1 MALLG
6 SFIDTRTNAGLTS
19 DNSLTFAH
27 GLPAAPDF
35 AFIQYIATIAT
46 ATNHFNLSVLTDA
59 TNVTVDNG
67 GSTTS
72 PNFRVV
78 TVVAHSIIR

>member
-6 SFIDTRTNAGLTS
+6 SYIDSRTNAGLTT
-19 DNSLTFAH
+19 DNSVTFAH

-35 AFIQYIATIAT
+35 HVINYIATIAT
-46 ATNHFNLSVLTDA
+46 ATNWSSLSVLSDA

-67 GSTTS
+67 GTTTS

-78 TVVAHSIIR
+78 SIVAHSIIR

>member
-6 SFIDTRTNAGLTS
+6 AFIDSRTSAGLTS
-19 DNSLTFAH
+19 DASLTFAH
-27 GLPAAPDF
+27 GLPTTPDF
-35 AFIQYIATIAT
+35 AIINYIATIAT
-46 ATNHFNLSVLTDA
+46 ATNHFNLSVLFDA

-72 PNFRVV
+72 PNYRVV
-78 TVVAHSIIR
+78 LVVAHSVIR